1 MPRLR
6 TYLGFHLLRVFIVR
20 LEDVAPIRREHPELR
35 YAAMTQ
41 GDLVAWCRDPELE
54 LDEERAKAALRRGD
68 VCIGV
73 SDAGRP
79 VGYVWFA
86 FGATPHVHGAS
97 VRLPAHARYLYKAFI
112 RPQYRGRGIGPQMYL
127 RGSELCPRRGRTL
140 GVLTVDIDNARGLG
154 ASRRAGWTPVGV
166 AAFWRFCGWILPYRS
181 PGARSYGFAFFGAP
195 ATAY

>member
-1 MPRLR
+1 MRRLR
-6 TYLGFHLLRVFIVR
+6 SHLAFHLLRVLIVR
-20 LEDVAPIRREHPELR
+20 LDDMPPTRREHPELR
-35 YAAMTQ
+35 YAALTQ
-41 GDLVAWCRDPELE
+41 EDVVAWCTDAELE

-86 FGATPHVHGAS
+86 FGATPSVQGLHPSPVPRPRHRTANVPARQPSSARAAAARSASSPWTSTTPGDSAHRGA
-97 VRLPAHARYLYKAFI
+97 
-112 RPQYRGRGIGPQMYL
+112 
-127 RGSELCPRRGRTL
+127 
-140 GVLTVDIDNARGLG
+140 
-154 ASRRAGWTPVGV
+154 RAGTPVGV
-166 AAFWRFCGWILPYRS
+166 AGFWRFCGWILPYRS